1 MTEVD
6 IVAADPA
13 DARLALRASGV
24 LADFNRA
31 GVLTA
36 ADVHVA
42 MRLGALSGVA
52 DEDVLLAAALA
63 VRGPRLAHVC
73 VDLTTV
79 RSTATSDLDEPVDV
93 QALPWPEPEKWERLL
108 AASPLVEV
116 GKDGAADRPL
126 RLDGSLLYLDRYWRE
141 ERSIATDLLDRAA
154 RPPAD
159 IDEAVLTAGL
169 DRLFGT
175 DADDLQRAAARAAVE
190 HRFTVVAGGPGT
202 GKTTTVARILAL
214 LAEQAVAAGQRLPR
228 IALAAPTGK
237 AAARLEE
244 SVHHE
249 TSQVPVDAAVREHL
263 LAASASTLHRLLGWR
278 PDSRSRFRHDRRN
291 RLPHD
296 VVVVDETSMVS
307 LSLMARLVAA
317 VRDDARL
324 VLVGDPD
331 QLASVEAGAVLGD
344 IAGTTAESRRPQDGP
359 IADGIVVLRR
369 VHRFGGR
376 VVDLAAA
383 IQRGDADTT
392 VDVLLKGGEGV
403 RWIAR
408 EVDEAATESVLQPVR
423 ERVVSAARRI
433 VDAATAG
440 DAATALESL
449 RAMRVLCAHRR
460 GPYGVSEWTA
470 RIERWLAAAIPGY
483 ADAGEWYVG
492 RPLLVTEN
500 DHALR
505 LYNGDTGVV
514 VQFADGTT
522 RAAFERGGDLLQVN
536 PRRLSAVDTVHAMT
550 IHKSQGSQFDAVAVI
565 LPDADSPILT
575 RELLYTAVT
584 RAQTELIVV
593 GTEHSI
599 RAAVARPITRASGL
613 RRRFWP

>member
-1 MTEVD
+1 MTDVD
-6 IVAADPA
+6 VVAPDPA
-13 DARLALRASGV
+13 DTRLALRASGV
-24 LADFNRA
+24 LAEFNRA

-42 MRLGALSGVA
+42 MRLGVLAGVA
-52 DEDVLLAAALA
+52 DEGVLLAAALA

-73 VDLTTV
+73 VDVTTV
-79 RSTATSDLDEPVDV
+79 HSTATSDLDEPVDV
-93 QALPWPEPEKWERLL
+93 QALPWPDAAEWTRLL
-108 AASPLVEV
+108 AASPLVGV
-116 GKDGAADRPL
+116 GEAGAADRPL
-126 RLDGSLLYLDRYWRE
+126 RRDGSLLYLDRYWRE
-141 ERSIATDLLDRAA
+141 ERSIAADLLDRAA
-154 RPPAD
+154 RPPAG
-159 IDEAVLTAGL
+159 IDEALLTAGL

-175 DADDLQRAAARAAVE
+175 DVDDLQRAAARAAVE
-190 HRFTVVAGGPGT
+190 HRFAVVAGGPGT

-214 LAEQAVAAGQRLPR
+214 LAEQAVAAGERMPR
-228 IALAAPTGK
+228 VALTAPTGK

-249 TSQVPVDAAVREHL
+249 TGEMPVDAAVRGHL
-263 LAASASTLHRLLGWR
+263 LATSASTLHRLLGWR
-278 PDSRSRFRHDRRN
+278 PDSRSRFRHDRRH

-296 VVVVDETSMVS
+296 IVVVDETSMVS

-344 IAGTTAESRRPQDGP
+344 IAGTTAQSQRPQAGP
-359 IADGIVVLRR
+359 IAGGIVVLRR

-376 VVDLAAA
+376 IVDLAAA
-383 IQRGDADTT
+383 IQRGDADATI
-392 VDVLLKGGEGV
+392 DVLHEGGDGV
-403 RWIAR
+403 LWIAR

-433 VDAATAG
+433 VDAATSG

-483 ADAGEWYVG
+483 AAAGDWYVG

-514 VQFADGTT
+514 VQSADGTP
-522 RAAFERGGDLLQVN
+522 RAVFERGGDLLQVS

-550 IHKSQGSQFDAVAVI
+550 IHKSQGSQFEAVAVI
-565 LPDADSPILT
+565 LPDAVSPILT

-584 RAQTELIVV
+584 RAQTELTVV
-593 GTEHSI
+593 GTKDSV
-599 RAAVARPITRASGL
+599 RAAVCRPITRASGL
-613 RRRFWP
+613 RRRLWT